1 MNFLPCHQLT
11 PLETSSPSSQ
21 QQRAPDIP
29 GLPQSPGKPLRLS
42 HTRKLSRYR
51 SCSPGEG
58 LISHLKLQLPR
69 TLRCRRG
76 ETSLGMSASSLTPL
90 TGLRPLTTQP
100 VLLPFESLAKR
111 YCLGSHADPLSLLH
125 RAYFPLHEDPRSR
138 VKTPHPFRE
147 GATTP
152 HGESASHAPVER
164 NTAPDLEEGESP
176 MTVTPTGSPQFP
188 FPSSIGAFPPPTP
201 SPTTLPASGDLLE
214 RRYGWPAAPSL
225 ITSHPAGSDRPQ
237 TMRQSRSDAR
247 HRLLQYQ
254 RDMVTQMSMAA
265 QVALTRAD
273 TTKTRIETGRADG
286 EISDVGNALIV
297 ARARLTAASVVRPD
311 SPQLRPLS
319 SPGPVTPIS
328 LAPSPADT

>member
-1 MNFLPCHQLT
+1 MEIRNPSFGNLNTARAGTRQRTLSDPSEASRRSELSDELFALSPINTPRNEQPQFSAATGPRYSGPASITRKATSPFTHAEAKPIPIVLPRRRVDLT
-11 PLETSSPSSQ
+11 SKAAVTPDPPLSA
-21 QQRAPDIP
+21 RGDIP
-29 GLPQSPGKPLRLS
+29 G
-42 HTRKLSRYR
+42 
-51 SCSPGEG
+51 
-58 LISHLKLQLPR
+58 
-69 TLRCRRG
+69 
-76 ETSLGMSASSLTPL
+76 
-90 TGLRPLTTQP
+90 
-100 VLLPFESLAKR
+100 
-111 YCLGSHADPLSLLH
+111 
-125 RAYFPLHEDPRSR
+125 AYFPLHEDPRSR
-138 VKTPHPFRE
+138 VKIPHPFRE

-286 EISDVGNALIV
+286 ETSDVGNALIV